1 MWNDHNISTY
11 LLRSLWIFNGREQRE
26 SWLLLLRID
35 FTFSSHPDP
44 LQKDPAGQASV
55 PSDMWKHSLMS
66 SRVSMKKLH
75 LVTITSSWSLFLLR
89 IWMPGFNQ
97 EQVWWKILY
106 IDISY
111 LKSLMYEWNYPIS
124 EQSDR
129 LRPGC
134 KTVIDHVND
143 FEMSTKHRSDHIQYV
158 VGLMN
163 VKIETSQYWS
173 CWRFTALDG
182 WFLEVWPRG
191 KWFITMY
198 YLVSVLKE
206 LPVWFGRQK
215 TILEQFER

>member
-134 KTVIDHVND
+134 KTVIWTFWESHFSFRGCFDVLQ
-143 FEMSTKHRSDHIQYV
+143 KRSYFRENIFSVRRLKYQ
-158 VGLMN
+158 
-163 VKIETSQYWS
+163 
-173 CWRFTALDG
+173 
-182 WFLEVWPRG
+182 FLKSFLVWCTNLLI
-191 KWFITMY
+191 F
-198 YLVSVLKE
+198 VSSFFPFSLS
-206 LPVWFGRQK
+206 
-215 TILEQFER
+215 